1 MTDTNKAS
9 PVEAY
14 IAASEAFAQP
24 ILRHLRQ
31 LVLATCPEAVEE
43 IKWGIP
49 HFSVHGEYLCML
61 AAAKKHCAFTF
72 WKQEIMSDPRLRANP
87 GLPAIKRYLG
97 KLTSLADLP
106 EDAELIGFIREAA
119 ALNEKGIKL
128 PARPA
133 KTPARIE
140 MPDYF
145 AARLDTDS
153 RARSVWDSKSD
164 SFRKEYLVWITDAK
178 TEATREKRMAEAL
191 EWIGNGKSR
200 FWKYA
205 K

>member
-1 MTDTNKAS
+1 MTETGNTGAVD
-9 PVEAY
+9 AY

-24 ILRHLRQ
+24 ILRHVRQ
-31 LVLATCPEAVEE
+31 LIMTTCPDATEAM
-43 IKWGIP
+43 KWGIP
-49 HFSVHGEYLCML
+49 HFSLHGEFLCML
-61 AAAKKHCAFTF
+61 AASSRHCALTF
-72 WKQEIMSDPRLRANP
+72 WKQELMSDPRLRANP

-106 EDAELIGFIREAA
+106 ADAELTGFIKEAA
-119 ALNEKGIKL
+119 ALNEKGVKL
-128 PARPA
+128 PARPS
-133 KTPARIE
+133 KTPARID

-145 AARLDTDS
+145 AEQLAEDPQ
-153 RARSVWDSKSD
+153 AKSVWESKSD

-178 TEATREKRMAEAL
+178 SDATREKRMAEAL
-191 EWIGNGKSR
+191 DWIGQGKSR

>member
-1 MTDTNKAS
+1 MTDTGTTDA
-9 PVEAY
+9 VEAY
-14 IAASEAFAQP
+14 FAGSEDFAQP

-31 LVLATCPEAVEE
+31 LILANCPGAVEE

-49 HFSVHGEYLCML
+49 HFSLHGEYLCML
-61 AAAKKHCAFTF
+61 AAAKKHCALTF
-72 WKQEIMSDPRLRANP
+72 WKQEIMSDPRLKANP

-97 KLTSLADLP
+97 KLTSLGDLP
-106 EDAELIGFIREAA
+106 KDAELIDLIKEAA
-119 ALNEKGIKL
+119 VLNEKGVKL
-128 PARPA
+128 PARQAKAPA
-133 KTPARIE
+133 QIE

-145 AARLDTDS
+145 AARLADDP
-153 RARSVWDSKSD
+153 RAKSVWDSKSD

-178 TEATREKRMAEAL
+178 SEATREKRIAEAI
-191 EWIGNGKSR
+191 EWIADGKGR